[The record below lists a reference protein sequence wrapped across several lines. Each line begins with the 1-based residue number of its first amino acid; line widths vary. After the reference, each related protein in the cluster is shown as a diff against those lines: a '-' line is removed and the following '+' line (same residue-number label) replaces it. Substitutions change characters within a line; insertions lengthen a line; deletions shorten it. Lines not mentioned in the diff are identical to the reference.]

1 MKKIVNINLH
11 FFHYYICIIYK
22 MSIVVDNWKV
32 QEDRKIW
39 ISWKFFLSCFT
50 FLWENTTSFLP
61 SFISPIIDQPD
72 TQKHKFFSKLVSL
85 LFSIAAPNNH
95 PNQSH
100 AIKASK
106 LELRFLTTPY
116 CCDWF
121 RYLLFMDRFFIEV
134 LAPCAGTMFT
144 IKCRPH
150 KLHVQLRFVIGDWK
164 SAFSNKRWENRQ
176 TQRQIDPRFL
186 TLESME
192 YILMCK
198 QGLSYHPCLF
208 NVLSWNGPLQEATC
222 DYCND

>member
-100 AIKASK
+100 AIKASN

-144 IKCRPH
+144 IKCRLTNFMCSWDLWLEIGNQHSAINAGKIDKH
-150 KLHVQLRFVIGDWK
+150 KGKLIHASWL
-164 SAFSNKRWENRQ
+164 
-176 TQRQIDPRFL
+176 
-186 TLESME
+186 
-192 YILMCK
+192 
-198 QGLSYHPCLF
+198 LSQWNLF
-208 NVLSWNGPLQEATC
+208 
-222 DYCND
+222 